1 MVSGVYCSVKGNSGR
16 TVGGGG
22 RILCGPTR
30 DYARTTGSSGH
41 GLRGNLK
48 PGMTALSR
56 TSSNST
62 DRKTRKLQSG
72 VDSRQLS
79 WLVVT

>member
-1 MVSGVYCSVKGNSGR
+1 VVSGVYCSVKGNSGR

-30 DYARTTGSSGH
+30 GYTGSSGH